1 MGSARRSGVLVS
13 DGISDEDAE
22 DTSGVLGGTIVLV
35 VDGDIV
41 PSGESE
47 LMVSEGDEPSVDGN
61 IVPSGEAEVMV
72 SEGDEP
78 SG

>member
-1 MGSARRSGVLVS
+1 MS